1 MTNCDGA
8 RRHVGL
14 DRSWWW
20 LRCSSGE
27 LDTRILLWRKAIHVL
42 AAVEAWPLVVL
53 PTHVVAWICIVVCL
67 GTFVTQRRVP
77 YASLAVVTLLPFVP
91 SIAIG
96 GAWVVFAVGDG
107 FASPIGRAW
116 GRRRFPGSRTKTW
129 LGTIAF
135 ATTSM
140 IALAI
145 YLLVVGRSATDAI
158 EVGALVS
165 AAAAV
170 TEAMVIWVDDD
181 YAVTVVA
188 GIALAVC
195 LR

>member
-1 MTNCDGA
+1 
-8 RRHVGL
+8 
-14 DRSWWW
+14 
-20 LRCSSGE
+20 
-27 LDTRILLWRKAIHVL
+27 
-42 AAVEAWPLVVL
+42 
-53 PTHVVAWICIVVCL
+53 
-67 GTFVTQRRVP
+67 
-77 YASLAVVTLLPFVP
+77 
-91 SIAIG
+91 
-96 GAWVVFAVGDG
+96 
-107 FASPIGRAW
+107 
-116 GRRRFPGSRTKTW
+116 
-129 LGTIAF
+129 
-135 ATTSM
+135 M